1 MDDVIEKIENNFLNI
16 YTKFD
21 ILGER
26 LNNIYLKVD
35 KINEIIDI
43 INSDQYTKIYR
54 KYFPIR
60 NYDLIQ
66 NKFFIYGNTI
76 NVPLKKDSLIFF
88 EYSFNIEE
96 YIDIPLIIRLK
107 IGDFEINLNENNK
120 IKYDFKLDYN
130 ITKFSFYLYLLNE
143 KIYYN
148 EKLEYLK
155 KILFNDKEI
164 RFKIFSLIQM
174 YMDYY
179 RKIAKS
185 IDELKLKLQIS
196 ALLLKIQQNSDKL
209 NQIKSSVE
217 SNYNYIGNLELN
229 VDRIKANNE
238 KITNITGNYIVDFI
252 DNKILNIAYTKY
264 ILKMLPVTIIHT

>member
-1 MDDVIEKIENNFLNI
+1 MDNIIEKIENNFLNI

-43 INSDQYTKIYR
+43 NNSDKYAKIYR
-54 KYFPIR
+54 KYFPVR

-66 NKFFIYGNTI
+66 NRFFIQSNTI
-76 NVPLKKDSLIFF
+76 NIPLKKDSLIFF

-107 IGDFEINLNENNK
+107 IGNIIEKDFEINLNENNK

-130 ITKFSFYLYLLNE
+130 ITKFSFYSYLINE
-143 KIYYN
+143 KNYYD

-155 KILFNDKEI
+155 KILFNNKEI
-164 RFKIFSLIQM
+164 RFKKFSLIQI

-185 IDELKLKLQIS
+185 VDELKLKLQLS
-196 ALLLKIQQNSDKL
+196 ALKIA
-209 NQIKSSVE
+209 E
-217 SNYNYIGNLELN
+217 
-229 VDRIKANNE
+229 
-238 KITNITGNYIVDFI
+238 
-252 DNKILNIAYTKY
+252 
-264 ILKMLPVTIIHT
+264 MLIYYGR